1 VAFQAMFPI
10 RKKRH
15 MIHKFD
21 RKGTFIVLDIN
32 SGAVHVV
39 DEMVYKILDHYP
51 LKTKLETQ
59 KALKSTYD
67 LHLVSD
73 AIDEIDLLIEAEQL
87 FTKDTYIKSLEFQ
100 NRKPVIKAMCLHI
113 AHDCDLRCNY
123 CFASQGD
130 FQGERSLMSEAV
142 GKKALKFLVDNSGN
156 RRNLEVDFFGGEP
169 LMNFDVVKSLV
180 TYGRSLEKEN
190 NKNFRFTL
198 TTNGMKLNDDIID
211 YVNEHM
217 DNVVLSLDG
226 LKETNDLMRPTINN
240 KGSYDIIV
248 PKFKKLIEKRKD
260 KAYYIRGTFTKFN
273 REFAKDVIHMSDIGF
288 KSTSVEPVVTDPK
301 HSYALSEE
309 DLEVV
314 CKEYDKLADVYLE
327 RHGTEKAF
335 SFFHFN
341 VDLSQGPCIV
351 KRLSGC
357 GAGSEYV
364 AITPEGDIYPCHQF
378 VGDETFKLGSVV
390 ENNYNNHLSHV
401 FKEAHVY
408 NKEKC
413 QSCWA
418 KFYCSGGCHA
428 NAYNFN
434 DDINI
439 PYDLGCELEK
449 KRLESALY
457 IQAKLMEEK
466 NDFNL

>member
-1 VAFQAMFPI
+1 MFPS

-15 MIHKFD
+15 MIHKFN
-21 RKGTFIVLDIN
+21 RNGSYIVLDIN

-39 DEMVYKILDHYP
+39 DQMVYDLLDHYP
-51 LKTKLETQ
+51 MKSKEETQ
-59 KALKSTYD
+59 DLLKSTYD
-67 LHLVSD
+67 CQVLSD

-87 FTKDTYIKSLEFQ
+87 YTKDTYIKSLEFQ

-130 FQGERSLMSEAV
+130 FQGERSLMSEDV
-142 GKKALKFLVDNSGN
+142 GKKALKFLVENSGN

-169 LMNFDVVKSLV
+169 LMNFEVVKSLV
-180 TYGRSLEKEN
+180 TYGRSLEKDY

-211 YVNEHM
+211 YVNQHM

-248 PKFKKLIEKRKD
+248 PKFKKLVDKRQG

-273 REFAKDVIHMSDIGF
+273 REFAKDVIHMSDLGF
-288 KSTSVEPVVTDPK
+288 TSTSVEPVVTDAK
-301 HSYALSEE
+301 HPYALSEE

-327 RHGTEKAF
+327 RYGTEKAF

-378 VGDETFKLGSVV
+378 VGDESFKLGSVID
-390 ENNYNNHLSHV
+390 NSYNNHLSHV

-413 QSCWA
+413 KTCWA

-434 DDINI
+434 KDINI
-439 PYDLGCELEK
+439 PYYLGCELEK

-457 IQAKLMEEK
+457 IQAKIMEG
-466 NDFNL
+466 

>member
-1 VAFQAMFPI
+1 
-10 RKKRH
+10 
-15 MIHKFD
+15 MIHKFSRND
-21 RKGTFIVLDIN
+21 TYVVLDVN
-32 SGAVHVV
+32 SGAIHVV

-51 LKTKLETQ
+51 MKDKETSVDL
-59 KALKSTYD
+59 LKSAYKAED
-67 LHLVSD
+67 LSD
-73 AIDEIDLLIEAEQL
+73 AIDEIQALIEAEQL
-87 FTKDTYIKSLEFQ
+87 YTEDGYIKDLEFK

-113 AHDCDLRCNY
+113 AHDCDLRCKY

-130 FQGERSLMSEAV
+130 FQGTRSMMSEEV
-142 GKKALKFLVDNSGN
+142 GKKALKFLADNSGN

-169 LMNFDVVKSLV
+169 LMNFEVVKALV
-180 TYGRSLEKEN
+180 TYGRSIEKEN

-198 TTNGMKLNDDIID
+198 TTNGLQLNSEIID

-226 LKETNDLMRPTINN
+226 SKEVNDNMRVTIND

-248 PKFKKLIEKRKD
+248 PKFQELVEKRANKS
-260 KAYYIRGTFTKFN
+260 YYIRGTFTKFN
-273 REFAKDVIHMSDIGF
+273 KEFAKDVIHMSDLGF
-288 KSTSVEPVVTDPK
+288 YSTSVEPVVTEAKYP
-301 HSYALSEE
+301 YALSEE
-309 DLEVV
+309 DLPVI
-314 CKEYDKLADVYLE
+314 CQQYDLLADTYLE
-327 RHGTEKAF
+327 RHGTDKEF

-378 VGDETFKLGSVV
+378 VGDEKFKLGNVN
-390 ENNYNNHLSHV
+390 EDNYNNHLSHE

-413 QSCWA
+413 KTCWA

-434 DDINI
+434 NDINV
-439 PYDLGCELEK
+439 PYDLGCEMEK
-449 KRLESALY
+449 KRLEAALY
-457 IQAKLMEEK
+457 IQA
-466 NDFNL
+466 NLSEA